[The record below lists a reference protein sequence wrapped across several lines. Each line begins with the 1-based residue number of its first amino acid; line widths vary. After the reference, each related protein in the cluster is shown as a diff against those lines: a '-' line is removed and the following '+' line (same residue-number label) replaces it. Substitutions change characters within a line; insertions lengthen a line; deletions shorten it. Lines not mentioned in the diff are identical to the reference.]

1 MPRIGEVASLCT
13 TPPAEGLDRR
23 RVEGGVVEGMIEGV
37 VESVVEGVVRTLCN
51 LVVAARVRHGYIDG
65 RPVVYTY

>member
-23 RVEGGVVEGMIEGV
+23 RVEGGVVEDMVEGV
-37 VESVVEGVVRTLCN
+37 VKGVVEGMVRTLCN
-51 LVVAARVRHGYIDG
+51 LVVAARVRHGYVLYIDG
-65 RPVVYTY
+65 RHR